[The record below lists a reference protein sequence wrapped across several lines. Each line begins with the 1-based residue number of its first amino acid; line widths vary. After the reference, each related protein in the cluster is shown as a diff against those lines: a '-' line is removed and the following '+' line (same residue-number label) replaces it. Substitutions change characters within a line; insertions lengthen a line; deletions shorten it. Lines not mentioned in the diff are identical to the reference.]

1 MVNYNSNFR
10 VRVYEMGACA
20 CILPTKPYW
29 NPLYFR
35 ENINFKNNDIKK
47 WQSSETLKVLSS
59 DMVTNVDE

>member
-1 MVNYNSNFR
+1 
-10 VRVYEMGACA
+10 MGACD
-20 CILPTKPYW
+20 CILPTKPNWYH

>member
-1 MVNYNSNFR
+1 
-10 VRVYEMGACA
+10 MGACA

-29 NPLYFR
+29 YPLYFI

>member
-1 MVNYNSNFR
+1 
-10 VRVYEMGACA
+10 MGACA
-20 CILPTKPYW
+20 CILPTKPYSY
-29 NPLYFR
+29 PLFFR